1 MTTKLGSII
10 SLTALA
16 TVLIVGL
23 GYLTFGVVRV
33 EWFKDYTTA
42 TMVLTNSGSL
52 GPDSPVLLS
61 GVEVGDVTS
70 IDNVADGVRVEFR
83 VEDKFD
89 IPIASTVL
97 IENLS
102 ALGEPYVQF
111 TPTTGDGPYLQSG
124 QQIDTRT
131 IQMPLSIPDVASTV
145 TNLMNQ
151 LDPEAISSIV
161 DTFSQAL
168 AGLENVVPDLAR
180 STSLL
185 AATILSRTPEVR
197 GLLTDLQAI
206 GSDME
211 WTGPSMAS
219 AGPLWAD
226 FGVKV
231 EMVVE
236 SLAKFVRLPGV
247 PDSYI
252 TGNGIVP
259 FLPKLT
265 AYFEEV
271 GPDLEVLVPV
281 IQPLAATA
289 TASIP
294 AIDLSSLIA
303 QALST
308 TADDGAIH
316 LQINVK

>member
-1 MTTKLGSII
+1 MKVKLSSVL
-10 SLTALA
+10 SLIAIA
-16 TVLIVGL
+16 TVLVVGA
-23 GYLTFGVVRV
+23 GYLAFGIVRV
-33 EWFKDYTTA
+33 DWFTEYTTA

-52 GPDSPVLLS
+52 GPNSPVLLS
-61 GVEVGDVTS
+61 GVKVGDITSVT
-70 IDNVADGVRVEFR
+70 NVADGVEVAFR
-83 VEDKFD
+83 VEDKFA
-89 IPIASTVL
+89 IPTVSTVV

-111 TPTTGDGPYLQSG
+111 TPTTADGPYLQDG

-131 IQMPLSIPDVASTV
+131 IAMPLSIPDVARTV
-145 TNLMNQ
+145 TTLMNQ

-161 DTFSQAL
+161 ATVTQGLS
-168 AGLENVVPDLAR
+168 GLENVIPNLAR

-185 AATILSRTPEVR
+185 AATILSRTPEIR
-197 GLLTDLQAI
+197 SLLTDLQNI

-247 PDSYI
+247 PQNYI

-259 FLPKLT
+259 FLPKVT
-265 AYFEEV
+265 AYIEEV
-271 GPDLEVLVPV
+271 GPDLATLVP
-281 IQPLAATA
+281 IIAPLAATA
-289 TASIP
+289 TAAIP
-294 AIDLSSLIA
+294 AIDLSSLIS
-303 QALST
+303 QALNA
-308 TADDGAIH
+308 TAADGAIH
-316 LQINVK
+316 LQINVN